1 MRSRAAERRQI
12 HSLGREPQDTND
24 KILRKPRSGGRNIAV
39 IPAAH
44 GTDRCLSPP
53 PGASCRFVVLTL
65 GLRTAFGRRDAP
77 SPASGR
83 WPAIPDL
90 GHVSLPPAGSRPR
103 VRICRAFGA
112 QIRASLRRVF
122 MEVVRRV
129 ATYFRTRQLPE
140 MGLQGTG
147 TPSGPIFSNSQR
159 SRIGMP
165 SYPFSGNRGLCSRT
179 RSMASRCTR
188 TNR

>member
-12 HSLGREPQDTND
+12 HSLGREPQDTNE
-24 KILRKPRSGGRNIAV
+24 KLLRKPRSGDRNIAV

-44 GTDRCLSPP
+44 GTDSCLSPP
-53 PGASCRFVVLTL
+53 PGASCLFVVLAL

-77 SPASGR
+77 SPASGQ

-90 GHVSLPPAGSRPR
+90 GHVSLPPAGSRPKL
-103 VRICRAFGA
+103 RICRASGA

-129 ATYFRTRQLPE
+129 PTYFRTRQVGGSSIEHPVSRSLE
-140 MGLQGTG
+140 A
-147 TPSGPIFSNSQR
+147 TPGFEPGDKGFAGPCLTTWPRRLES
-159 SRIGMP
+159 
-165 SYPFSGNRGLCSRT
+165 
-179 RSMASRCTR
+179 
-188 TNR
+188 

>member
-12 HSLGREPQDTND
+12 HSLRRESQDTNE
-24 KILRKPRSGGRNIAV
+24 KVLRKPRNGDKNFAV

-53 PGASCRFVVLTL
+53 PRASYLFVVLTL

-77 SPASGR
+77 SPAIGR

-103 VRICRAFGA
+103 LRICRASGA

-129 ATYFRTRQLPE
+129 PTYRRTRPHPASCIWTD
-140 MGLQGTG
+140 GLV
-147 TPSGPIFSNSQR
+147 
-159 SRIGMP
+159 
-165 SYPFSGNRGLCSRT
+165 RT
-179 RSMASRCTR
+179 RRSGRQSRRHTHR
-188 TNR
+188 

>member
-1 MRSRAAERRQI
+1 MPPDDRLKQLVVMSSPDEKL
-12 HSLGREPQDTND
+12 SCDPEPG
-24 KILRKPRSGGRNIAV
+24 SGDRNIAV

-53 PGASCRFVVLTL
+53 PGASCLFVVLTL

-83 WPAIPDL
+83 WPA
-90 GHVSLPPAGSRPR
+90 GSRPR
-103 VRICRAFGA
+103 LRICRTSGA

-129 ATYFRTRQLPE
+129 STYFRTSQ
-140 MGLQGTG
+140 MGG
-147 TPSGPIFSNSQR
+147 S
-159 SRIGMP
+159 
-165 SYPFSGNRGLCSRT
+165 
-179 RSMASRCTR
+179 
-188 TNR
+188 

>member
-12 HSLGREPQDTND
+12 HSLGREPQDTNE

-53 PGASCRFVVLTL
+53 PGASCLFVVLPL

-103 VRICRAFGA
+103 LRICRASSA

-122 MEVVRRV
+122 MEVVRRLSNF
-129 ATYFRTRQLPE
+129 FRTTQGGGSSIQNRVCGRPE
-140 MGLQGTG
+140 
-147 TPSGPIFSNSQR
+147 FSAPPWFFCQ
-159 SRIGMP
+159 
-165 SYPFSGNRGLCSRT
+165 
-179 RSMASRCTR
+179 
-188 TNR
+188 